1 MTSTRILEV
10 LYTFRYYCVAFVL
23 FAYLAVAN
31 YLSYRRLSH
40 IKGPWFAAWSNLW
53 LVGVVWRRKINLEL
67 YEVYKTYGWRTSI
80 FPSLLFFFNV

>member
-1 MTSTRILEV
+1 MAVMASSQLIEL
-10 LYTFRYYCVAFVL
+10 LYSSRYYCIAFLL
-23 FAYLAVAN
+23 FAYFAITN

-67 YEVYKTYGWRTSI
+67 YEVYKTYGSHKYT
-80 FPSLLFFFNV
+80 FSLL

>member
-1 MTSTRILEV
+1 MTNSQAFEIL
-10 LYTFRYYCVAFVL
+10 YSFRYYCVAIIL
-23 FAYLAVAN
+23 IAYLAVTS

-80 FPSLLFFFNV
+80 FSTVLFFFNV